1 MDAQLKRLVLCAAF
15 SPYSALL
22 GRILREHAPDD
33 TPLDRFRSW
42 LPNKNR
48 LPDRRLRHPEDLHG
62 PLTALSG
69 LGWRWLALGDDDYPP
84 LLADLPDAP
93 GVLAVRGDPAVLA
106 GPQLA
111 MVGARA
117 ASADGTDNAFRFARS
132 LAAAGFAITSGL
144 ALGVDAAAHRG
155 ALAAG
160 GTTVAVLGNGPDR
173 IYPPHHRK
181 LAQQIIEGGGVLV
194 TEFAPG
200 SQPRREYFPARNRVI
215 SGLSFGTIVVEAAL
229 RSGSLIT
236 ARTAAEQGREVFAIP
251 GSLHNPLSKGCHR
264 LLRDG
269 ANWLESVDDVLHAF
283 GDFRRTLEDSPA
295 LSAARRPDD
304 TQGLLAHFTTGI
316 NGLDDL
322 ASRSGLPMTE
332 LAEQLADLEL
342 EGRIKRVAG
351 GYSRHRGLA

>member
-144 ALGVDAAAHRG
+144 ALGVDAAAQERLR
-155 ALAAG
+155 ARL
-160 GTTVAVLGNGPDR
+160 
-173 IYPPHHRK
+173 
-181 LAQQIIEGGGVLV
+181 IE
-194 TEFAPG
+194 
-200 SQPRREYFPARNRVI
+200 
-215 SGLSFGTIVVEAAL
+215 
-229 RSGSLIT
+229 
-236 ARTAAEQGREVFAIP
+236 
-251 GSLHNPLSKGCHR
+251 
-264 LLRDG
+264 
-269 ANWLESVDDVLHAF
+269 
-283 GDFRRTLEDSPA
+283 
-295 LSAARRPDD
+295 
-304 TQGLLAHFTTGI
+304 
-316 NGLDDL
+316 
-322 ASRSGLPMTE
+322 
-332 LAEQLADLEL
+332 
-342 EGRIKRVAG
+342 
-351 GYSRHRGLA
+351 

>member
-22 GRILREHAPDD
+22 GRILREHSPDD

-93 GVLAVRGDPAVLA
+93 GVLAVRGDPA
-106 GPQLA
+106 
-111 MVGARA
+111 
-117 ASADGTDNAFRFARS
+117 S
-132 LAAAGFAITSGL
+132 
-144 ALGVDAAAHRG
+144 
-155 ALAAG
+155 AAG

-200 SQPRREYFPARNRVI
+200 SQPRREYFPARNRII

-295 LSAARRPDD
+295 LSAARGPDD
-304 TQGLLAHFTTGI
+304 TSGLLAHFTTGI
-316 NGLDDL
+316 NSLDDL
-322 ASRSGLPMTE
+322 ARRSGLAMTE

>member
-69 LGWRWLALGDDDYPP
+69 LGWRWLALGDD
-84 LLADLPDAP
+84 DAP

-200 SQPRREYFPARNRVI
+200 SQPRREYFPARNRII

>member
-1 MDAQLKRLVLCAAF
+1 MDAQLKRLALCAAF
-15 SPYSALL
+15 SPHSARL
-22 GRILREHAPDD
+22 GRLLRDWSPDD
-33 TPLDRFRSW
+33 TPLSHFRPW
-42 LPNKNR
+42 LPNNNR
-48 LPDRRLRHPEDLHG
+48 LRQPEALRET
-62 PLTALSG
+62 LTALSS

-93 GVLAVRGDPAVLA
+93 GVLAVRGDPAVIGA
-106 GPQLA
+106 PQLA

-132 LAAAGFAITSGL
+132 LAAAGFTITSGL

-155 ALAAG
+155 ALAASG
-160 GTTVAVLGNGPDR
+160 ATVAVLGNGPDR

-181 LAQQIIEGGGVLV
+181 LAQQIVDGGGALV

-215 SGLSFGTIVVEAAL
+215 SGLSLGTIVVEAAL

-251 GSLHNPLSKGCHR
+251 GGLHNPLSKGCHR

-283 GDFRRTLEDSPA
+283 GDFRRTLEDSPG
-295 LSAARRPDD
+295 LSAGNDD
-304 TQGLLAHFTTGI
+304 VGGLLRHFITGI
-316 NGLDDL
+316 NGMDDL
-322 ASRSGLPMTE
+322 ARRSGLPMTE
-332 LAEQLADLEL
+332 LAERLAGLEL

-351 GYSRHRGLA
+351 GYTRQRGLA